1 MKSRLSLF
9 LLLALLLT
17 SCGGSRASR
26 AVDDL
31 QKKNDE
37 LTQRVKSLEDN
48 LFAAEKKLI
57 QMQQAIQGINE
68 RVRDMEGV
76 IDQVR
81 TGRSQ

>member
-1 MKSRLSLF
+1 MKSRLGLV

-17 SCGGSRASR
+17 SCGGSKAS

-37 LTQRVKSLEDN
+37 LTQRVKTLEDN

-57 QMQQAIQGINE
+57 QMQQAVQGINE

-81 TGRSQ
+81 SGRTQ